1 MNMDLF
7 LKLGHFLILI
17 YKRIAQKTDI
27 CTNYNICIYVVSLGD
42 SLEFNPFSVIHSSV
56 SEVC

>member
-17 YKRIAQKTDI
+17 YKRIAQKTDM
-27 CTNYNICIYVVSLGD
+27 YKL
-42 SLEFNPFSVIHSSV
+42 
-56 SEVC
+56 